1 MSPRAHFESALRV
14 FAGTTAA
21 YLRAS
26 AALALVL
33 CSTSAQAIPISPGAA
48 ESQRILVAA
57 SEDATAI
64 RRALQLLSRRPER
77 VVVIDP
83 DDATPEGQKILAK
96 SDAFITAGGRIV
108 YINRHSEVLNGARQ
122 GSSLYI
128 CMLASIIWHEMA
140 HIDGA
145 DELGAQRQEEGLW
158 KRFLLEGRVDRV
170 TALRYLK
177 LMNDRHAGS

>member
-1 MSPRAHFESALRV
+1 MSPRSHFESALRV
-14 FAGTTAA
+14 FAGTTTAC
-21 YLRAS
+21 LPAS

-33 CSTSAQAIPISPGAA
+33 CSTSAHAIPISPGAA
-48 ESQRILVAA
+48 DSQRIVAAA

-64 RRALQLLSRRPER
+64 GRALQLLSRRPEK
-77 VVVIDP
+77 VAVIDP
-83 DDATPEGQKILAK
+83 DDATPQGRKILAK
-96 SDAFITAGGRIV
+96 SDAFITEGGRIV
-108 YINRHSEVLNGARQ
+108 YINRHSEVLTGARQ

-145 DELGAQRQEEGLW
+145 DEHGAQRQEEGLW
-158 KRFLLEGRVDRV
+158 KRFLVEGRVDRV

>member
-57 SEDATAI
+57 SEDATAV
-64 RRALQLLSRRPER
+64 RRALQLLSRRPEK

-83 DDATPEGQKILAK
+83 DDATPQGQKILAK

-145 DELGAQRQEEGLW
+145 DEHGAQRQEEGLW
-158 KRFLLEGRVDRV
+158 KRFLVEGRVDRV

>member
-14 FAGTTAA
+14 FAGTTTA

-48 ESQRILVAA
+48 ESQQILVAA

-83 DDATPEGQKILAK
+83 DHATPEGQKILAK

-145 DELGAQRQEEGLW
+145 DEHGAQRQEEGLW
-158 KRFLLEGRVDRV
+158 KRFLVEGRVDRV

>member
-1 MSPRAHFESALRV
+1 MSPRSHFESALRV
-14 FAGTTAA
+14 FAGTTTA
-21 YLRAS
+21 YLHAN

-140 HIDGA
+140 HVDGA
-145 DELGAQRQEEGLW
+145 DEHDAQRQEEGLW
-158 KRFLLEGRVDRV
+158 KRFLVEGRVDRV

>member
-1 MSPRAHFESALRV
+1 M
-14 FAGTTAA
+14 
-21 YLRAS
+21 
-26 AALALVL
+26 
-33 CSTSAQAIPISPGAA
+33 
-48 ESQRILVAA
+48 VAA
-57 SEDATAI
+57 SEDVTAI
-64 RRALQLLSRRPER
+64 RRALQLLSRRPEK

-108 YINRHSEVLNGARQ
+108 YINRHSEVLKGARQ

-145 DELGAQRQEEGLW
+145 DEQGAQRQEEGLW
-158 KRFLLEGRVDRV
+158 KRFLVEGRVDRV

>member
-1 MSPRAHFESALRV
+1 MSPRSHFESALRV
-14 FAGTTAA
+14 FAGTTTA
-21 YLRAS
+21 YLRTS
-26 AALALVL
+26 AAIALVL
-33 CSTSAQAIPISPGAA
+33 CRTPAPAIPISPGAA
-48 ESQRILVAA
+48 ESQRIVVAA

-64 RRALQLLSRRPER
+64 RGALQLLSRRPEK

-83 DDATPEGQKILAK
+83 DDATPQGQKILAK

-108 YINRHSEVLNGARQ
+108 YINRHSEVLKGARQ

-128 CMLASIIWHEMA
+128 YMLASIIWHEMA

-145 DELGAQRQEEGLW
+145 DEHGAQRQEEGLW
-158 KRFLLEGRVDRV
+158 KRFLVEGRVDRV

-177 LMNDRHAGS
+177 LMSDRHAGS